1 MRRGAAAARRRRG
14 RPKQTPVTLRC
25 AAQPKPKPAAAAR
38 VQGDAEATR
47 GTGWEARGLRSG
59 REGGALRPP
68 PHDPHPPPL
77 PRAPS
82 LPMLLVPSVRAVGAR
97 RSSGEGGNSP
107 RSTRTVTG
115 ALAARLVV
123 HYCTRGSKC
132 RAHRARADALI
143 GSAKRARASTAVP
156 RTAMWDRRAVHAN
169 ARAAR
174 RSASS
179 PFRPLS
185 RRIWVCCYCRP
196 SSSVR
201 RLTRCVC
208 SPCTSVCP
216 VVPVLAPQDVDI
228 GPSTHRMEACVGLFP
243 LESDFSQCAADTAA
257 LLGKRFYFV
266 CLSGGGGGG
275 GGAKRGWYIVDDGT
289 FQLRR
294 TRRAAT
300 RCTAQIARHR
310 PHMGWP
316 EL

>member
-1 MRRGAAAARRRRG
+1 MSAPAESPPPSAVQVHAAALCRGQWQFKQHRGAAAPRRRRG
-14 RPKQTPVTLRC
+14 RPEQRRVTLRC

-38 VQGDAEATR
+38 AQAHAEAIR
-47 GTGWEARGLRSG
+47 GRLWEARGIRG
-59 REGGALRPP
+59 GGEGGALRPP
-68 PHDPHPPPL
+68 PHDPRPSLL

-82 LPMLLVPSVRAVGAR
+82 LPALLVPSVRAVGAR

-107 RSTRTVTG
+107 RSTRTVTS
-115 ALAARLVV
+115 ARAVRLFV

-132 RAHRARADALI
+132 RANRARADALI
-143 GSAKRARASTAVP
+143 GSAKRSRASTAVP

-216 VVPVLAPQDVDI
+216 VVPVL
-228 GPSTHRMEACVGLFP
+228 
-243 LESDFSQCAADTAA
+243 
-257 LLGKRFYFV
+257 
-266 CLSGGGGGG
+266 
-275 GGAKRGWYIVDDGT
+275 GT
-289 FQLRR
+289 
-294 TRRAAT
+294 TRRRYWAKYASYGGV
-300 RCTAQIARHR
+300 RWSFPARIRFQPMRRRHCGIVGEKVLFR
-310 PHMGWP
+310 MSVGGEIGRAHV
-316 EL
+316 